1 MRRNRLTTEL
11 TEPTKIPKDPPLCS
25 SWSLWLIPILLLWTL
40 GGCPGKTKAPTKAKA
55 VAKKKAPMAPNT
67 GPLAQKILYE
77 QGKSL
82 LRAGRPIRAEKAFR
96 RAIAAH
102 HKGPQLANSWLGL
115 GSVLGEQGRH
125 KEAVKAYEKVVELQP
140 TEPEAYRALAI
151 GHEDTG
157 DLKKARQALEQ
168 ALALDGDQL
177 SAYQDLATLCL
188 KQKDIEAAKKIYL
201 RYELRRTALI
211 RVLGLVKDVDRRVNA
226 ALALGDA
233 RDEATVKAL
242 GLALTDSSRAVRL
255 AVIRALG
262 RQGLS
267 AGAGPLKALLAKTA
281 DGEVK
286 REIQISLK
294 AIAAAAQPKTQPAP
308 QPVPAEEKA
317 EEKAAPTPKVVPE
330 SAGGGEKKQG
340 AEKK

>member
-1 MRRNRLTTEL
+1 MLPRLL
-11 TEPTKIPKDPPLCS
+11 F
-25 SWSLWLIPILLLWTL
+25 LLAALAL
-40 GGCPGKTKAPTKAKA
+40 GGCPQKQKTPGKARAA
-55 VAKKKAPMAPNT
+55 AKKKVPTAPST

-82 LRAGRPIRAEKAFR
+82 LRAGRAVQAEKAFR

-102 HKGPQLANSWLGL
+102 HKGPHLANSWLGL

-125 KEAVKAYEKVVELQP
+125 REAVKAFAKVVELQP

-151 GHEDTG
+151 GHEDAG

-168 ALALDGDQL
+168 ALALNGDQL

-188 KQKDIEAAKKIYL
+188 KQKDIEAAKKVYL

-211 RVLGLVKDVDRRVNA
+211 KVLGLVKDVDRRVNA
-226 ALALGDA
+226 AHFLGDA

-242 GLALTDSSRAVRL
+242 GLALTDSSRSVRL
-255 AVIRALG
+255 AVVRALG
-262 RQGLS
+262 RQGLT

-281 DGEVK
+281 DAKVK
-286 REIQISLK
+286 REIQVSLK
-294 AIAAAAQPKTQPAP
+294 AIAAAEQPKPQPAP
-308 QPVPAEEKA
+308 APVPK
-317 EEKAAPTPKVVPE
+317 PVPKKE
-330 SAGGGEKKQG
+330 GA
-340 AEKK
+340 AEK